1 VAWAQYKKYNVIIPL
16 TLSLSLSLSTLAH
29 SPFSQWKKKVSYFP
43 LGLEELE
50 DGMELQASTTF
61 RGNEEEDEDD
71 EGEKENQKAK
81 NTSIFDDS
89 DDDEAQP
96 AARPVVKATPSTR
109 TTTTTTTTTSPA
121 AVDNEFNPR
130 SRDSKKDSGDIL
142 NL

>member
-61 RGNEEEDEDD
+61 RGHEEDEDD

-81 NTSIFDDS
+81 NSSIFDDS
-89 DDDEAQP
+89 DDEAQP
-96 AARPVVKATPSTR
+96 AARPVVKASPSTR
-109 TTTTTTTTTSPA
+109 TTTTTTTTTTSSPA
-121 AVDNEFNPR
+121 VVDNEFNPR